1 MLEDNKT
8 RRKPT
13 KNDNDD
19 DEEFRKS
26 GMINE
31 PTFIE
36 EGVRNLKILFQFDSV
51 VTSMREMSLG
61 IPKLSLPHYHAI
73 KLKR

>member
-1 MLEDNKT
+1 M
-8 RRKPT
+8 
-13 KNDNDD
+13 KNS
-19 DEEFRKS
+19 EKS

-51 VTSMREMSLG
+51 VTSMSLG

-73 KLKR
+73 KLKRWYLSTALSSTAPSETILDR